1 MDNRKLLTAALFI
14 GAAVSPAVAQYTA
27 NSDEVVEYNSDRYKI
42 ETNHFWDN
50 WFLSAGAGAQVYFG
64 DHDKQVKFGNRL
76 APAFDVAVG
85 KWFTPGIGVRLVYS
99 GIQVKGATQNGAHST
114 GEEVPGKGGHG
125 YWLDKQKF
133 SLSNLHFDAMFNLS
147 NLICGYNEKR
157 VWNVSPYIGLG
168 WAHVGS
174 SPKMDALSANFGVL
188 NSWRLCDALNL
199 NLDVRGMITHD
210 NMDGEDGGR
219 FGEGM
224 VTATVGLA
232 YRFKTRGWDR
242 SKTVTRYNDA
252 ELEAMRQRLNELSEE
267 NQRLRDAMAQ
277 GNDKDAQT
285 IVKNIASANLVTFR
299 IGKSRLSNEA
309 RANLGMMA
317 EVIRQGD
324 RSAVY
329 TITGY
334 ADKGTGSAALNQR
347 LSKARAEAVY
357 NCLTKEFGVDKNQL
371 RIDYKGGVDNMFYN
385 DPRLSRAVITRA
397 Q

>member
-1 MDNRKLLTAALFI
+1 MGNKKIYAILLMLSVAG
-14 GAAVSPAVAQYTA
+14 GAAAQTDTSA
-27 NSDEVVEYNSDRYKI
+27 TEVVEYSADKYKV

-168 WAHVGS
+168 WAHVGR